1 MMKDVN
7 KFMLRLKDFNMK
19 ELDDKLVKAL
29 GILVEDPGFT
39 YEIMMGKSSA
49 AGNLCLFV
57 ISVYKFN
64 RIYVKVKPLMDSLA
78 AAQATKAE
86 AEGKLAVAMQIV
98 KEVNEKLD
106 ELQVSLP

>member
-1 MMKDVN
+1 
-7 KFMLRLKDFNMK
+7 
-19 ELDDKLVKAL
+19 
-29 GILVEDPGFT
+29 
-39 YEIMMGKSSA
+39 
-49 AGNLCLFV
+49 
-57 ISVYKFN
+57 
-64 RIYVKVKPLMDSLA
+64 MDSLA